1 MPKNRRTDVLTL
13 ETIIEVS
20 VRTIRRQG
28 LAGLT
33 MRAIAA
39 DLGVSTMAVYYYVA
53 DKDELLR
60 LVVEEITQSFP
71 HLRSDPEQEWQDVL
85 RRYLVDIWQNLR
97 IYQGLASHIINQP
110 AMGVTADRFDAG
122 IGFFEDAGF
131 PPAQA
136 RLAWSFA
143 MTYIHGRISV
153 DAHLVHNGGPTH
165 LDGIKAWDFVEFGID
180 SVIVALEA
188 SLVACNPPASTPFA
202 APTG

>member
-1 MPKNRRTDVLTL
+1 
-13 ETIIEVS
+13 
-20 VRTIRRQG
+20 
-28 LAGLT
+28 

-39 DLGVSTMAVYYYVA
+39 DLGVSAMAVYYYVA

-71 HLRSDPEQEWQDVL
+71 NLRSEPDAEWQDVL
-85 RRYLVDIWQNLR
+85 RRYLEDIWQNLR
-97 IYQGLASHIINQP
+97 MYQGLTSHIINLP
-110 AMGVTADRFDAG
+110 AMGVTAERFDAG

-153 DAHLVHNGGPTH
+153 DAHLVHNGGDPH
-165 LDGIKAWDFVEFGID
+165 LDGLKAWDFVEFGIE

-188 SLVACNPPASTPFA
+188 NLAGSTPLTST
-202 APTG
+202 PLVTSTGR